1 MCGRFVPLTLRQVMA
16 VLQSLAR
23 GQATGDYSGVPL
35 GGLWNVAEKD
45 AFPGAQAQLILPYAL
60 AERAS
65 LVDPALQVPAD
76 PLAPGAMDP
85 EARPAMAH
93 GGPEPDAASPS
104 ELTAAPMSWG
114 FSVPWKAKGTVFNTR
129 IETALRDLQQG
140 YGFWKDPIER
150 GRCVVPCRRFF
161 EASDI
166 ETVTS
171 KRSGKQIKRIYSFG
185 SPDAQVTLLGAVS
198 DGQVFSIVTTEPN
211 ATMAPI
217 HRRMPLVLE
226 PEEVAIW
233 LGPHFAGLANRSA
246 TPLSSEPEDPG
257 QATLF

>member
-85 EARPAMAH
+85 EAPPRWPMVGLNRLPRVPA
-93 GGPEPDAASPS
+93 SS
-104 ELTAAPMSWG
+104 
-114 FSVPWKAKGTVFNTR
+114 R
-129 IETALRDLQQG
+129 LRL
-140 YGFWKDPIER
+140 
-150 GRCVVPCRRFF
+150 
-161 EASDI
+161 
-166 ETVTS
+166 
-171 KRSGKQIKRIYSFG
+171 
-185 SPDAQVTLLGAVS
+185 
-198 DGQVFSIVTTEPN
+198 
-211 ATMAPI
+211 
-217 HRRMPLVLE
+217 
-226 PEEVAIW
+226 
-233 LGPHFAGLANRSA
+233 
-246 TPLSSEPEDPG
+246 
-257 QATLF
+257 